1 MPLSVYYIASLA
13 VFSFVSLHVQ
23 SCAEL
28 DVVTS
33 ALSCWPFVCPS
44 QTLRCCVKI
53 AEHVLSAPR
62 SLVYMSHQSSF
73 LTTSV
78 PKFWRS
84 HLYAVRTSAIKHTI
98 KQLYVLLYVL
108 LQLCED
114 LGWW

>member
-33 ALSCWPFVCPS
+33 PLSLCPS

-78 PKFWRS
+78 PKF
-84 HLYAVRTSAIKHTI
+84 
-98 KQLYVLLYVL
+98 
-108 LQLCED
+108 
-114 LGWW
+114 